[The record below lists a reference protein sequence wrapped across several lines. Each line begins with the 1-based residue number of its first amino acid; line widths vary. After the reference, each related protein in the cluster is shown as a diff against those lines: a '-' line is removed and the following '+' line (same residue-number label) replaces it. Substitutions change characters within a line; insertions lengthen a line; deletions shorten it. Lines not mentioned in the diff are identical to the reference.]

1 MKQMIRLGGGTQD
14 SGLGYT
20 PFTIPDLY
28 PPRAET
34 VHWVHQWISA
44 TTSIPN
50 CQAQAGLY
58 VWVCSGWPKKRF
70 GPPAGGTSRIRCS
83 APPPCHL
90 QSKMDGWSRVA
101 LCLRYARVHRL
112 ASTPLDLRVKPSFC
126 AITDLPGE
134 GDVRES

>member
-1 MKQMIRLGGGTQD
+1 MIRLGGGTQD

-58 VWVCSGWPKKRF
+58 VCGLLGLAEKTVWTTRRWNVPYPMFRPAPLPPSIEDGRVEQSGSLFAVC
-70 GPPAGGTSRIRCS
+70 
-83 APPPCHL
+83 
-90 QSKMDGWSRVA
+90 
-101 LCLRYARVHRL
+101 
-112 ASTPLDLRVKPSFC
+112 
-126 AITDLPGE
+126 
-134 GDVRES
+134 